1 MAFATEEPMFPQLLM
16 FAVTLMTA
24 AMWSPPQAA
33 TTESR
38 QPQSPWLRTE
48 SQHFEIH
55 YLPTLARDVERVVRS
70 AERAYDHISGR
81 LDFVFAKKV
90 PLVMF
95 ATTGP
100 LTRDQIVAYSVSDEV
115 APQQPHRSRL
125 VLPMPERDADLDAL
139 IVHELTHLLVFE
151 IILPGRS
158 GDGGLPRWV
167 NEGIANYMV
176 GTWSDDHERLMRNL
190 AVAGNVPSLS
200 QLSGSGGFSN
210 ERLNDVLGHAAFD
223 YIESRWGRSS
233 IRRFVNALI
242 VPRVDKP
249 YDAVFDLTPAEF
261 DAAFRNYAE
270 RRFKPVAR

>member
-1 MAFATEEPMFPQLLM
+1 MFPQLLM

-24 AMWSPPQAA
+24 AMWSPPRAA
-33 TTESR
+33 TTEWR
-38 QPQSPWLRTE
+38 QPQSPWLRIE

-81 LDFVFAKKV
+81 LDFIFGKKV

-100 LTRDQIVAYSVSDEV
+100 LTRDEIVAYSVSDEV

-151 IILPGRS
+151 IILPGQS

-190 AVAGNVPSLS
+190 ADAASVPSLS
-200 QLSGSGGFSN
+200 QLSGSGGFAD
-210 ERLNDVLGHAAFD
+210 ERLNDALGHAAFD
-223 YIESRWGRSS
+223 YIESRWGRSG

-242 VPRVDKP
+242 VPRVDKT

-261 DAAFRNYAE
+261 DGAFRKYVE
-270 RRFKPVAR
+270 RRFKSVVR